1 MYYFK
6 VLRKKSHQLSLWAVV
21 CSNAG
26 FVCRLSLPKTAA
38 ACVCWEIL
46 SFTHVQPKK
55 TAALKRKKACCWPHI
70 HAFWG
75 FWMYFFP
82 CLLAR
87 FVYSHLCNLRELNK
101 DLEYT
106 YLKFNEHVSLIFS
119 IQFTEIA
126 VCLNFINILFS
137 FTIMFSIPLL
147 LSSNVQIYY
156 HGINCKTKKKNTW
169 DGT

>member
-1 MYYFK
+1 
-6 VLRKKSHQLSLWAVV
+6 
-21 CSNAG
+21 
-26 FVCRLSLPKTAA
+26 
-38 ACVCWEIL
+38 
-46 SFTHVQPKK
+46 
-55 TAALKRKKACCWPHI
+55 
-70 HAFWG
+70 
-75 FWMYFFP
+75 MYFFP

-156 HGINCKTKKKNTW
+156 HGINCKTKKKKTPEMALNTIYLNFHRLKAVPVSSTCK
-169 DGT
+169 GY